1 MQSGVLEEMMGY
13 FSVQA
18 GGSDS
23 TMDYFT
29 AFLTQWWAISARASN
44 PLTSGV
50 LTQYGDISASVAGPE
65 VQSGVL
71 TYQLVFH
78 GGVHAVVGYFNVGL

>member
-1 MQSGVLEEMMGY
+1 MGY

-44 PLTSGV
+44 PLTSVV